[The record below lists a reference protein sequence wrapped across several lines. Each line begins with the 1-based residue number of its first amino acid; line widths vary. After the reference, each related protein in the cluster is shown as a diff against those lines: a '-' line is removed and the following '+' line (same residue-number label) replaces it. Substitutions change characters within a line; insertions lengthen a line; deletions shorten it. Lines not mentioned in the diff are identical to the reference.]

1 MTAPLWRPRNDC
13 GPGCL
18 LFDDERVG
26 VLRRAARVTG
36 LAAVMLAAAVV
47 LPFAPRS
54 APRWARAILRV
65 LGIRVRISGRLP
77 KRRALLVANHVSW
90 LDTIVLLAVVPCRL
104 LAKTE
109 VRGWPVVGRLAAATG
124 TVFIDRS
131 RPRALPATVAGVA
144 GALRDGAV
152 VAVFPEGTTGCGE
165 TVGPFRPALFQAA
178 VDARVP
184 VAPVTLGYGTTAP
197 AFVGDETLWDS
208 LCRVVAVRT
217 MVVSVTASA
226 QLHPEE
232 CANRRDVASVARTAV
247 RRLGLAA

>member
-13 GPGCL
+13 GPDCL
-18 LFDDERVG
+18 LFDDQRAG
-26 VLRRAARVTG
+26 ALRRVARLTG
-36 LAAVMLAAAVV
+36 LAAIVIAAAVV

-54 APRWARAILRV
+54 APRWAAAILRV

-77 KRRALLVANHVSW
+77 RRRALLVANHVSW
-90 LDTIVLLAVVPCRL
+90 LDTVVLLAVVPCRL
-104 LAKTE
+104 LAKAE

-131 RPRALPATVAGVA
+131 RPRTLPATVAGVGA
-144 GALRDGAV
+144 ALRDGAV
-152 VAVFPEGTTGCGE
+152 VAAFPEGTTGCGE

-197 AFVGDETLWDS
+197 ALVGDETVWDS
-208 LCRVVAVRT
+208 LHRVVAVRT
-217 MVVSVTASA
+217 LVVSVTASA
-226 QLHPEE
+226 QLYPGEH
-232 CANRRDVASVARTAV
+232 ATRHDLASVARTAV